1 MSNTNNYIQ
10 ELKRRKVLTSA
21 GLYAFSSFIIMQVA
35 AIIIP
40 ALLLPP
46 WSNSLILI
54 LLILGFPIAM
64 IFAWLYDRTPKG
76 LVKTD
81 DISLDEGFT
90 DKDSFPQDK
99 DGQSTIVYIDI
110 DGFSRLLDQDEK
122 KALDLMHYKHKVF
135 QPFIEKY
142 QGLLIKR
149 VGEGPYVY
157 FLMQPRLF
165 VFVWKYSKTGKIYLH
180 LN

>member
-1 MSNTNNYIQ
+1 MSSINNNIQ

-35 AIIIP
+35 NIIVP
-40 ALLLPP
+40 ALHLPD

-64 IFAWLYDRTPKG
+64 IFAWLYDRTSAG
-76 LVKTD
+76 FIKTENEP
-81 DISLDEGFT
+81 LDEGFT
-90 DKDSFPQDK
+90 DKGAFPQNK

-110 DGFSRLLDQDEK
+110 DGFNRLLDQDEK
-122 KALDLMHYKHKVF
+122 KALDLMHYKHKAF

-142 QGLLIKR
+142 HGLLI
-149 VGEGPYVY
+149 
-157 FLMQPRLF
+157 
-165 VFVWKYSKTGKIYLH
+165 
-180 LN
+180 